1 MDAAA
6 LYQAGQLRPAIEA
19 LGMELRAKPADTR
32 RRIFLFELL
41 CFAGEYDRAS
51 KQLDVLAGS
60 SQEAE
65 SGAMLYRA
73 ALHAQRTRE
82 GMFERGELPQ
92 NAEEHSPAGKLN
104 GTPFTTLA
112 DEDSRIGASL
122 EVYIA
127 GSYTWVPFRYIE
139 SLIMQPPTR
148 LRDLLWAPAILKAT
162 KDFRLQDLGQVLLP
176 VLAPLSCKHPDD
188 AVKLGRST
196 VWVED
201 ERYGAV
207 PAGQKLFIGNTLLG
221 SESDTALLEIRELAF
236 GTAAEGAG
244 SAEEEE

>member
-1 MDAAA
+1 MDAGA
-6 LYQAGQLRPAIEA
+6 LYRAGQLQPAIEA
-19 LGMELRAKPADTR
+19 LGMELRRQPTDTR
-32 RRIFLFELL
+32 RRTFLFELL

-51 KQLDVLAGS
+51 KQLDILAGA
-60 SQEAE
+60 SQDAE

-92 NAEEHSPAGKLN
+92 SAEVTSPAGTLN
-104 GTPFTTLA
+104 GEPFADLT

-127 GSYTWVPFRYIE
+127 GSYTWVPFRYVE
-139 SLIMQPPTR
+139 SLQVQAPTR

-176 VLAPLSCKHPDD
+176 VLAPLSYRHPDD

-201 ERYGAV
+201 AQYGAV
-207 PAGQKLFIGNTLLG
+207 PAGQKLFVAGDQEI
-221 SESDTALLEIRELAF
+221 ALLEMRELAF
-236 GTAAEGAG
+236 TQGGHGTQATE
-244 SAEEEE
+244 AEE